1 MQELE
6 QRQVKLPDQTI
17 GFASTGEPRVG
28 SSTLADASFCLR
40 APSVNPKAPFSTRIP
55 HRLAVAHRMA
65 RLRVLRMPAVWRGM
79 LWVALSGLVFSC
91 LNATVRTI
99 TLYLDPFQSQFL
111 RYLFGIVALLPLV
124 LREGLLAY
132 RPVNLTG
139 QLWRGAVH
147 TVGLTLWFIALPHLG
162 LADMTAIG
170 FTGPIFIM
178 LGASWF
184 LGEKM
189 RNDRWVAACIGFAGV
204 MVVVAPRLTA
214 QGGWYALVMLASC
227 PVFAAS
233 FLMTKT
239 LTRYEKPGVIVLWQA
254 ISVTALSLP
263 LGLLHWSAPT
273 PMQWMGFV
281 LAGML
286 GSLGQYCLTRG
297 FRSADISATQSLRFL
312 DLIWASLMG
321 WLVFSDVPSQTT
333 LLGALVILA
342 STIWIARREH
352 GRRP

>member
-1 MQELE
+1 MN
-6 QRQVKLPDQTI
+6 
-17 GFASTGEPRVG
+17 PR
-28 SSTLADASFCLR
+28 
-40 APSVNPKAPFSTRIP
+40 APFSKTKHGRIA
-55 HRLAVAHRMA
+55 LAHRHA
-65 RLRVLRMPAVWRGM
+65 RVRVLRLPAVWRGM
-79 LWVALSGLVFSC
+79 LWVALSGLLFSC

-99 TLYLDPFQSQFL
+99 TLSLDPFQSQFL

-124 LREGLLAY
+124 LRKGWLAY
-132 RPVNLTG
+132 RPVNLSG
-139 QLWRGAVH
+139 QFWRGAVH
-147 TVGLTLWFIALPHLG
+147 SVGLTLWFVALPHLG
-162 LADMTAIG
+162 LADLTAIG

-189 RNDRWVAACIGFAGV
+189 RGDRWVAAGIGFAGV
-204 MVVVAPRLTA
+204 VVVVAPRLTGE
-214 QGGWYALVMLASC
+214 GGWYALAMLASC

-254 ISVTALSLP
+254 ISVTAFSLP
-263 LGLLHWSAPT
+263 LGLLHWSPPT
-273 PMQWMGFV
+273 SWQWLGFGM
-281 LAGML
+281 AGVL

-297 FRSADISATQSLRFL
+297 FRAADISATQSLRFL

-352 GRRP
+352 RR